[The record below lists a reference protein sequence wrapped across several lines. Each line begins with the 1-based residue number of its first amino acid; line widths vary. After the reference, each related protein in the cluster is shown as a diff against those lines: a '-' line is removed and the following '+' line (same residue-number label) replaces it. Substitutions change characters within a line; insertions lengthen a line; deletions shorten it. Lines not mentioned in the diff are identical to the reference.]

1 MKKKN
6 KIITIIFCLLFAGTF
21 LFCVLKPDAEFSISE
36 RRPLK
41 AFPSITFSKIQTGRF
56 MEEFE
61 DYVLDQFPF
70 RDGFREIKAW
80 LEKNIFLKK
89 NNNDIY
95 VEDGYAVEMV
105 YPMDETSIFN
115 ASKVM
120 KSIYDTYLKN
130 SGSKVYFSM
139 IPDKNYFLAAKSG
152 QLTMDYQ
159 VFMDIMKENLS
170 YMEYIDIVDSLS
182 IEDYYRTDSHWRQ
195 DAIIDTAAI
204 LNEKMGTSITGN
216 YKEQEIN
223 RPFQGVYSG
232 QWTLPLE
239 EDNIVCLTNPI
250 IDNYIVYDHENN
262 RSMSVYDMD
271 KAQGND
277 MYETYLGG
285 SLSLITIENPEIT
298 QQKELILF
306 RDSFGSS
313 IAPLLAEGY
322 SKVTLVDIR
331 YIRWER
337 LEQFVDFK
345 DKDVLFLYSTA
356 LLNHN
361 EIR

>member
-1 MKKKN
+1 MNKKN
-6 KIITIIFCLLFAGTF
+6 RIKTIIFSLIFGCTF
-21 LFCVLKPDAEFSISE
+21 LLCVFKPNEEFSIAE

-41 AFPSITFSKIQTGRF
+41 SFPALTVSKIQSGRF

-70 RDGFREIKAW
+70 RDGFRVIKAW
-80 LEKNIFLKK
+80 MEKNIFLKK

-105 YPMDETSIFN
+105 YPMDAISIQN
-115 ASKVM
+115 SSKVM
-120 KSIYDTYLKN
+120 KMIYDTYLKN
-130 SGSKVYFSM
+130 SGSNVYFSM
-139 IPDKNYFLAAKSG
+139 IPDKNYFLAEENG
-152 QLTMDYQ
+152 QLTMDYAL
-159 VFMDIMKENLS
+159 FMNKMKENLS
-170 YMEYIDIVDSLS
+170 FMNYIDIADSLS
-182 IEDYYRTDSHWRQ
+182 VEDYYRTDSHWRQ
-195 DAIIDTAAI
+195 EAIIDTAAL
-204 LNEKMGTSITGN
+204 LNEKMGTSITGKYN
-216 YKEQEIN
+216 EQEID
-223 RPFQGVYSG
+223 RPFKGVYSG

-239 EDNIVCLTNPI
+239 EDKVVCLSNSM
-250 IDNYIVYDHENN
+250 IDQYNVYDHEND
-262 RSMSVYDMD
+262 RAIPVYDME
-271 KAQGND
+271 KAKGND

-285 SLSLITIENPEIT
+285 SLSLITIENPLMNGK
-298 QQKELILF
+298 KELILF